1 MNNIVLIGNLVRD
14 IELKNLPNNNTAVAN
29 YTLAVNNPFKKDDN
43 NKPTADFINIVTYGK
58 PAETLAKY
66 MAKGCKLAVEGRLQI
81 RSWKDKDGKNRYNTE
96 VVTNNVEFLSFP
108 DKGQGQS
115 TQQSNDYSP
124 TEDEEIPF

>member
-1 MNNIVLIGNLVRD
+1 MD
-14 IELKNLPNNNTAVAN
+14 ISGVWYSRTNTLKT
-29 YTLAVNNPFKKDDN
+29 VNNPFKKDDN